1 MYAVQLNDVKKSYGA
16 LSVLNGVSLSVE
28 PREVVAVIG
37 QSGSGKSTMLRCI
50 NGLEPIQGGSIDV
63 VGHKIV
69 PGGGH
74 HKALRELRQEV
85 GMVFQSYN
93 LFPHLNVAENI
104 MLALRV
110 VKNIDRDE
118 AWETAQST
126 LKRVGLIDKSGAYPD
141 ELSGGQQQRVAI
153 ARSLA
158 MKPKVML
165 FDEVTSALDPQLTG
179 EVLKT
184 IAELAES
191 GMTMIL
197 VTHEMGF
204 ARQVANTTVFMHEGL
219 IWEQGA
225 SKEFFANPRTEELQ
239 KFILA
244 GVESG
249 K

>member
-1 MYAVQLNDVKKSYGA
+1 MYAVQLNNVKKSYGA
-16 LSVLNGVSLSVE
+16 LCVLNGVSLSVKTS
-28 PREVVAVIG
+28 EVIAVIG

-50 NGLEPIQGGSIDV
+50 NGLEAIQGGSIQV
-63 VGHKIV
+63 AGYEIV

-74 HKALRELRQEV
+74 HKNLRSLRQEV

-110 VKNIDRDE
+110 VKKTGKDE
-118 AWETAQST
+118 AWEAARST
-126 LKRVGLIDKSGAYPD
+126 LQRVGLLDKSGAYPD

-204 ARQVANTTVFMHEGL
+204 ARQVANTTVFMHQGK
-219 IWEQGA
+219 IWEQGP
-225 SKEFFANPRTEELQ
+225 SKEIFSEPRTEELRR
-239 KFILA
+239 FIQA

>member
-1 MYAVQLNDVKKSYGA
+1 MPAVQLNAIKKFYGA
-16 LSVLNGVSLSVE
+16 LCVLDGINLSVE
-28 PREVVAVIG
+28 PRDVIAVIG

-50 NGLEPIQGGSIDV
+50 NGLEPIQGGSIDI

-69 PGGGH
+69 PGTH
-74 HKALRELRQEV
+74 SLRGLRKEV

-104 MLALRV
+104 MLAPRI
-110 VKNIDRDE
+110 VKKVPKDE
-118 AWETAQST
+118 AWATTQAV
-126 LKRVGLIDKSGAYPD
+126 LKQVGLADKVGAYPD

-184 IAELAES
+184 IAELAEA

-204 ARQVANTTVFMHEGL
+204 ARQVANRTVFMYKGQIWEEGL
-219 IWEQGA
+219 
-225 SKEFFANPRTEELQ
+225 SKELFSAPKTPELRN
-239 KFILA
+239 FIAPDL
-244 GVESG
+244 